1 MKIKVEKNFAVTAH
15 LIPAIFKTM
24 TGITLTYLEKIQEER
39 KDNLRAYQQK

>member
-1 MKIKVEKNFAVTAH
+1 VLFNTSNQKKKRKRNKS
-15 LIPAIFKTM
+15 PIFKTM

>member
-1 MKIKVEKNFAVTAH
+1 
-15 LIPAIFKTM
+15 M